1 MAEDIT
7 QLVGD
12 ISPYVT
18 AAVAAYGAAVL
29 DKAKD
34 ESAEAGVAWGRKMLQ
49 RIFGTRDE
57 HDAPAPVRDLA
68 DRPDDADLQMTLHVL
83 IREVMRQDAA
93 LIQDIRGFLAV
104 ARDSAAPVATLTIIA
119 SAVDNAQQAVQG
131 HGYQSNTFHKSSE

>member
-1 MAEDIT
+1 M
-7 QLVGD
+7 
-12 ISPYVT
+12 
-18 AAVAAYGAAVL
+18 
-29 DKAKD
+29 
-34 ESAEAGVAWGRKMLQ
+34 
-49 RIFGTRDE
+49 
-57 HDAPAPVRDLA
+57 
-68 DRPDDADLQMTLHVL
+68 L